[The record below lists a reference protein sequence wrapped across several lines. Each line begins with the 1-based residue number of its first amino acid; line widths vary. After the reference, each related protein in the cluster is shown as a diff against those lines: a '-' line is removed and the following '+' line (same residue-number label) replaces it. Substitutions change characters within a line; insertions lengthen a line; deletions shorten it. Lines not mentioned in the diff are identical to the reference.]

1 MTTVKAR
8 YPELV
13 MFGQF
18 NPETKAEDLQK
29 FFTDHG
35 FTVDFV
41 DVNKQSET
49 EGVVVFKIHG
59 ASNTVIAP
67 FGMLLA
73 VAPRGDKYDYII
85 VHPQVF
91 LTFYDVPA
99 QEQSKAE
106 PARAGQT
113 VQSARSVAEQP
124 AQPAPSAQPAQQP
137 VMNIDG
143 GEL

>member
-29 FFTDHG
+29 FFTEHG

-73 VAPRGDKYDYII
+73 VAPHGDKYDYII

-106 PARAGQT
+106 PA
-113 VQSARSVAEQP
+113 QP
-124 AQPAPSAQPAQQP
+124 AQPAPAASAAQQP
-137 VMNIDG
+137 VMNLDG

>member
-1 MTTVKAR
+1 MNTVKAR
-8 YPELV
+8 YPELA

-18 NPETKAEDLQK
+18 NPETKVEDLQK
-29 FFTDHG
+29 FFDTYG
-35 FTVDFV
+35 FKVDFI
-41 DVNKQSET
+41 DINKQSES
-49 EGVVVFKIHG
+49 EGVVIFKIQG

-73 VAPRGDKYDYII
+73 AAPRGDKYDYII

-91 LTFYDVPA
+91 LTFYDVPV

-106 PARAGQT
+106 PA
-113 VQSARSVAEQP
+113 P
-124 AQPAPSAQPAQQP
+124 AQPAQSSP
-137 VMNIDG
+137 VMNFDG